1 MDMKELALSITHY
14 KVLHT
19 IASLNDLSL
28 YPNQEGVYK
37 ILSGIRDN
45 ETKEASLIPTFGTL
59 ISYSS
64 KKICHY
70 VLALS
75 RYEYLKNIFD
85 PQTEELYLEVTPKGR
100 RELELF
106 LKKKRLPYSK
116 TIRISK
122 PTITKIIKK

>member
-1 MDMKELALSITHY
+1 MKELTLSITHY

-19 IASLNDLSL
+19 VASLNDLSL

-37 ILSGIRDN
+37 ILSGVIDD
-45 ETKEASLIPTFGTL
+45 ETKEATSIPTFGTL

-70 VLALS
+70 ILALS

-85 PQTEELYLEVTPKGR
+85 PQTEELYLEITPKGR
-100 RELELF
+100 HELELF
-106 LKKKRLPYSK
+106 LQKKKTPYSK
-116 TIRISK
+116 TIRINK
-122 PTITKIIKK
+122 PTIIKITKK